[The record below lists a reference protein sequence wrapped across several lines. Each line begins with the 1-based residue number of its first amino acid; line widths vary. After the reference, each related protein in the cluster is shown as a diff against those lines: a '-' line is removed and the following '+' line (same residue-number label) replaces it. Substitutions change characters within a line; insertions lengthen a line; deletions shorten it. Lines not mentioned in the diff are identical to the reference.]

1 MADWWSLNDL
11 ACRRPEAARKVALR
25 GEGGHLSHAD
35 LLQRIDCWQSAFSAR
50 PESHCAIYLNNP
62 FEFAAAVLAAWHA
75 GKTVVLP
82 GDDRP
87 DTLQAMVEAGYLL
100 AGDLPDALQPV
111 AGSKAAK
118 REPLD
123 PAQARL
129 RLYTSGS
136 QGRPEGIDKRL
147 YQLASEVQALEE
159 AFGQR
164 LDEGQE
170 AEGGAPTVWATVSH
184 QHIYGLLFLVLWPL
198 AAGRPFGLRRLLYP
212 EDLATSLGAQ
222 ASILVST
229 PAHLK
234 RLAEPPDWQQARQ
247 QLRAVFSSGGPLP
260 FEVSQSAA
268 VILGHTPIEVFGS
281 SETGGI
287 AWRQCS
293 SADQAWQPFSD
304 VNWRLDGEC
313 LAVQS
318 PRLPDDAW
326 WVTSDRV
333 APAGAGSFRL
343 LGRVDRIAK
352 IEEKRVSLS
361 AVEQHVLK
369 TPWVQEAKA
378 LVVDTAVGARVGV
391 VAVLTPQGRALEA
404 QGRRGLTDLLREALS
419 SGVEALALP
428 RRWRFVDVLPANAQ
442 GKSTEALLLA
452 LFAPQTPAMRPE
464 MPAVQWLERGE
475 TDALALLDIHAGLTV
490 FDGHFEVAPILPGV
504 AQLDWALSLGRECF
518 TLPQHFVRLEAL
530 KFVRPVPPGTA
541 LHMALQFKPRLAD
554 PSLCSLSFRLY
565 SQEGAGASNP
575 SSPPTPPI
583 VNEHASGRAVWS
595 YETGAADA

>member
-1 MADWWSLNDL
+1 MADWWFLNDL
-11 ACRRPEAARKVALR
+11 ACRPPEASRKVALR
-25 GEGGHLSHAD
+25 GNGTHLSHAD
-35 LLQRIDCWQSAFSAR
+35 LLQRMDCWQSAFSAR
-50 PESHCAIYLNNP
+50 PESHCAIYLNDP
-62 FEFAAAVLAAWHA
+62 FEFAAALLAAWHA
-75 GKTVVLP
+75 GKTAVLP

-87 DTLQAMVEAGYLL
+87 DTVSVLVEAGYLL
-100 AGDLPDALQPV
+100 AGELPDALQPGT
-111 AGSKAAK
+111 ASEPAK
-118 REPLD
+118 RQPLD

-136 QGRPEGIDKRL
+136 QGRPEAIDKRL
-147 YQLASEVQALEE
+147 DQLASEVQALEE
-159 AFGQR
+159 AFGPR
-164 LDEGQE
+164 LAD
-170 AEGGAPTVWATVSH
+170 GAPTVWATVSH

-212 EDLATSLGAQ
+212 EDLAASLGAQ

-234 RLAEPPDWQQARQ
+234 RLGEPPDWQQARQ

-268 VILGHTPIEVFGS
+268 VILGHKPIEVFGS

-287 AWRQCS
+287 AWRQCA
-293 SADQAWQPFSD
+293 SADQAWQAFSD
-304 VNWRLDGEC
+304 VNWRLEGEC

-361 AVEQHVLK
+361 AVEQQVLK

-391 VAVLTPQGRALEA
+391 VAVLTPEGRTLES
-404 QGRRGLTDLLREALS
+404 QGRRGLVDLLRQALS
-419 SGVEALALP
+419 SGVEALAIP
-428 RRWRFVDVLPANAQ
+428 RRWRFVEALPINAQ
-442 GKSTEALLLA
+442 GKSTEALLAA
-452 LFAPQTPAMRPE
+452 LFTAQPPAARPEMRPE
-464 MPAVQWLERGE
+464 MPAVQWLERGDTE
-475 TDALALLDIHAGLTV
+475 ALATLDIHAGLTV

-504 AQLDWALSLGRECF
+504 AQLDWAISLGRECF
-518 TLPQHFVRLEAL
+518 ALPQHFVRLEAL

-541 LHMALQFKPRLAD
+541 LRLALQFKPRLAD
-554 PSLCSLSFRLY
+554 PNLCSLGFRLY
-565 SQEGAGASNP
+565 SQEGADASNP
-575 SSPPTPPI
+575 SSL
-583 VNEHASGRAVWS
+583 NEHASGRAVWA
-595 YETGAADA
+595 YETGAGDA

>member
-11 ACRRPEAARKVALR
+11 ACRSPETGRRVALR
-25 GEGGHLSHAD
+25 TDGGHLSHAD
-35 LLQRIDCWQSAFSAR
+35 LLQRTDAWQSVFSAR
-50 PESHCAIYLNNP
+50 PESHCAIYFNDP
-62 FEFAAAVLAAWHA
+62 FEFAAALLAVWHA
-75 GKTVVLP
+75 GKTAVLP

-87 DTLQAMVEAGYLL
+87 DTLLAMVEAGYLL
-100 AGDLPDALQPV
+100 AGDLPDALQPG
-111 AGSKAAK
+111 AGAQTTQ
-118 REPLD
+118 RQPLD
-123 PAQARL
+123 PAQTRL

-136 QGRPEGIDKRL
+136 QGRPEAIDKRL
-147 YQLASEVQALEE
+147 DQLASEVGALEE
-159 AFGQR
+159 AFGQW
-164 LDEGQE
+164 LDD
-170 AEGGAPTVWATVSH
+170 GAPTVWATVSH

-212 EDLATSLGAQ
+212 EDLAACLGAQ

-268 VILGHTPIEVFGS
+268 VILGRAPIEVFGS

-287 AWRQCS
+287 AWRQS
-293 SADQAWQPFSD
+293 TAADQPWQPFAD
-304 VNWRLDGEC
+304 VQWRLDGDC

-318 PRLPDDAW
+318 PRLPDTAW
-326 WVTSDRV
+326 WTTSDRA

-361 AVEQHVLK
+361 AVEQLLLK

-391 VAVLTPQGRALEA
+391 VAVLTPAGRDLDS
-404 QGRRGLTDLLREALS
+404 QGRRGLLESLREALS
-419 SGVEALALP
+419 SGVEALAIP
-428 RRWRFVDVLPANAQ
+428 KRWRFVEALPVNAQ
-442 GKSTEALLLA
+442 GKSTEALLAA
-452 LFAPQTPAMRPE
+452 LFAAQAPAARPE
-464 MPAVQWLERGE
+464 MPAVQWLERGD
-475 TDALALLDIHAGLTV
+475 TDALVTLDIHAGLTV
-490 FDGHFEVAPILPGV
+490 FDGHFEVSPILPGV

-518 TLPQHFVRLEAL
+518 SLPQHFVRLEAL
-530 KFVRPVPPGTA
+530 KFVRPVQPGTA
-541 LHMALQFKPRLAD
+541 LYMALQFKPRLAD
-554 PSLCSLSFRLY
+554 ASLCSLGFRLY
-565 SQEGAGASNP
+565 SFEGADAAGAAP
-575 SSPPTPPI
+575 
-583 VNEHASGRAVWS
+583 NEHASGRAVWS
-595 YETGAADA
+595 YEPGAVDA